1 MELRYRLIPYI
12 YAQAALSSRGER
24 HPMLRPVPRV
34 PRGPDILIHREPV
47 PHRHRRP
54 RRPAHGRRVG
64 PRRLPAPGSWID
76 YQGDKVYE
84 GARWHSMR
92 DGQLPVVMLV
102 RDGAAIPHAGPAQ
115 SMGEIDWHSL
125 ELKVFCVRAE
135 AAE

>member
-1 MELRYRLIPYI
+1 MED
-12 YAQAALSSRGER
+12 AS
-24 HPMLRPVPRV
+24 
-34 PRGPDILIHREPV
+34 
-47 PHRHRRP
+47 
-54 RRPAHGRRVG
+54 GRDVC
-64 PRRLPAPGSWID
+64 LPPGSWID

-84 GARWHSMR
+84 GARWRSMR